1 MSAASIQRLH
11 MPHISVPDVADDQIS
26 SLVSAMNTRGYGL
39 IPNYISQ
46 ACLDR
51 MRSFVRSAIEAS
63 NGESVHFVGPD
74 AVSNTGLDD
83 LSVSQSFQSV
93 MKRIY
98 ERGAGLPPPTQ
109 DLYQVLRCLA
119 GESSL
124 HHSGFHYDS
133 YVVTAL
139 IPIEI
144 PIEGVG
150 GDLLMFA
157 NTRRVRSSYLWNVAD
172 KIILLNPVSQWVLQ
186 RAVKSKFVNL
196 TRVSMIPGNIYF
208 FWGYRSIHTNERP
221 DPDKVRA
228 TALFHYGHPHLGAR
242 RRRLFTDVAVAVIG
256 G

>member
-1 MSAASIQRLH
+1 
-11 MPHISVPDVADDQIS
+11 MPHISVPDVADNQIS
-26 SLVSAMNTRGYGL
+26 SLVYAMNTDGYGL

-46 ACLDR
+46 TCLDR
-51 MRSFVRSAIEAS
+51 MRSFVRSALEAS
-63 NGESVHFVGPD
+63 NGESVHFVGPN

-83 LSVSQSFQSV
+83 LAVSQSFQSV
-93 MKRIY
+93 LKRLY

-124 HHSGFHYDS
+124 HHSGFFHYDS

-196 TRVSMIPGNIYF
+196 TRIPMIPGNIYF

-242 RRRLFTDVAVAVIG
+242 RRRLLTDVAVAVIG